1 MQGKGSLRNT
11 FSNVDLASMK
21 SGVLIFVGGLGIG
34 AAAMFALVQESPSD
48 ENTRIEEGRSR
59 LVVTSRDSE
68 SDSRRLG
75 HRKNSNGTKEGGTG
89 SGRLEELLSY
99 CEKISES
106 KNNRGVNYLEMMRQ
120 GAVVGTLTASEAQ
133 ELLELM
139 DAQTKEEARLNPFSK
154 MVARLAFMRWCEL
167 DGPGALSGLM
177 VMENEVVERD
187 GKDDFAEVG
196 IQAWTQADPEG
207 ARRWMEASLRKIDQL
222 AESGGDFAVL
232 DGPHRLMAGGDFYK
246 FFLENYIDERG
257 EEVWGILAQIDN
269 KDVKG
274 SLRDNIV
281 ESLAERENDAGKLKR
296 LLDITKPG
304 DFNGQ
309 REVLRK
315 LTRQSPDEAR
325 IWTESQE
332 PSQNRDRFVVMVA
345 SEWLERDPAK
355 AAEWYLG
362 QELVDGDGEQDRYSR
377 IFGAWRQ
384 QNLEEAQ
391 VWLQSQ
397 PDTQA
402 RDTAESLAANSAVGQ
417 RNYVQAVEWVSG
429 IQNEGLRK
437 QAFER
442 ILRNTKKLEN
452 GEVPNALI
460 EAAREAGF
468 ELPD

>member
-1 MQGKGSLRNT
+1 
-11 FSNVDLASMK
+11 
-21 SGVLIFVGGLGIG
+21 
-34 AAAMFALVQESPSD
+34 
-48 ENTRIEEGRSR
+48 
-59 LVVTSRDSE
+59 
-68 SDSRRLG
+68 
-75 HRKNSNGTKEGGTG
+75 
-89 SGRLEELLSY
+89 
-99 CEKISES
+99 
-106 KNNRGVNYLEMMRQ
+106 MMRQ